1 MKLYLIKRVSDGK
14 FFTVF
19 YGREPRF
26 SDKPG
31 VMFRTPDGV
40 ASNLHRLCAD
50 PVSVRDRFGF
60 SQTDWI
66 NFDGRKLKS
75 YAVVVMDVDI
85 VSMTAVPATDFI
97 QIDAIKTAKKSV
109 MDRRAL
115 AA

>member
-1 MKLYLIKRVSDGK
+1 MKLYLIKRVSDGL

-40 ASNLHRLCAD
+40 ASNLHRLCAE
-50 PVSVRDRFGF
+50 PYSVRDSWGF
-60 SQTDWI
+60 TQTDWK

-75 YAVVVMDVDI
+75 YEIVVMDVDI
-85 VSMTAVPATDFI
+85 ISMTAVPATDFI
-97 QIDAIKTAKKSV
+97 QLDAIKTARKSR
-109 MDRRAL
+109 MDRWRE